1 MPVKMSKWNA
11 VRNSNLK
18 RLFVLLFCCVMVPPV
33 WAQEFSLSGRVTDAS
48 NRPISGAS
56 VQVKGKNAS
65 TLTGEDGTF
74 SLSLHVG
81 DILQV
86 SYVGY
91 TPEEVTVTNQN
102 PVTILLME
110 ANNDLD
116 EVVVIGYGTARKR
129 DLTGAVG

>member
-1 MPVKMSKWNA
+1 MVIRQVLSLSANYNYMPVTMSKWN
-11 VRNSNLK
+11 VIRNDNLK
-18 RLFVLLFCCVMVPPV
+18 RLLVLLFFCVLMPSV
-33 WAQEFSLSGRVTDAS
+33 WAQEFSFSGRVTDAS

-65 TLTGEDGTF
+65 TLTDEDGTF
-74 SLSLHVG
+74 SLSLNVG

-91 TPEEVTVTNQN
+91 TPEELTITNQN

-116 EVVVIGYGTARKR
+116 E
-129 DLTGAVG
+129 

>member
-1 MPVKMSKWNA
+1 MMLTVRKNVKGGA
-11 VRNSNLK
+11 VCL
-18 RLFVLLFCCVMVPPV
+18 LLFFAMVSLV
-33 WAQEFSLSGRVTDAS
+33 KAQEFSFSGRVSDAS

-56 VQVKGKNAS
+56 VQVKGKNTS
-65 TLTGEDGTF
+65 TLTDEDGTF

-91 TPEEVTVTNQN
+91 TPEELTVTNQN

-110 ANNDLD
+110 AN
-116 EVVVIGYGTARKR
+116 
-129 DLTGAVG
+129 